1 MTPEMMSAILGTG
14 GILGALVV
22 IVPKV
27 IDGWQANRS
36 GRAQREREHNRS
48 IIEAARRA
56 EAARDHAEEERD
68 EAREQRD
75 RAEVDLHDMATKARK
90 ISEYA
95 SRLRRQMYEAGL
107 EPEGWP
113 DDL

>member
-22 IVPKV
+22 IVPKA

-48 IIEAARRA
+48 IIQAARHA
-56 EAARDHAEEERD
+56 EAERD

-75 RAEVDLHDMATKARK
+75 RAEQVSDEMSTKARK
-90 ISEYA
+90 VAEYA
-95 SRLRRQMYEAGL
+95 SRLRRQLYEAGI
-107 EPEGWP
+107 EPEPWP
-113 DDL
+113 TDL